1 MATLTVS
8 KLAEQVGIQ
17 PATIR
22 YYERAGLL
30 PPPARTPA
38 GYRQYDQA
46 IADRLRMIKG
56 AQRLGLRLR
65 EIAELLAVRDRGAC
79 PCGHAAALVHRRLA
93 EIDAEIGR
101 LADLRRE
108 LTRVAAECATE
119 TCPDPSDPWPCEA
132 QFIDASKEVTDHDHA
147 HE

>member
-1 MATLTVS
+1 
-8 KLAEQVGIQ
+8 
-17 PATIR
+17 
-22 YYERAGLL
+22 
-30 PPPARTPA
+30 
-38 GYRQYDQA
+38 
-46 IADRLRMIKG
+46 MIKG